1 MSPATLM
8 LTGFRTLGSVS
19 TLTSHALKGS
29 MPVTLTWYVIM
40 VPIAKGPW
48 LAGEKN
54 RVPAACARG
63 VDEGARNKAGTSRHA
78 SDKARIGESWK
89 IGNEKGRER
98 V

>member
-54 RVPAACARG
+54 RVPAASAG
-63 VDEGARNKAGTSRHA
+63 GIDEEARNKAGTSRHA
-78 SDKARIGESWK
+78 SDTARIVESWRLRMLD
-89 IGNEKGRER
+89 NLGR
-98 V
+98 